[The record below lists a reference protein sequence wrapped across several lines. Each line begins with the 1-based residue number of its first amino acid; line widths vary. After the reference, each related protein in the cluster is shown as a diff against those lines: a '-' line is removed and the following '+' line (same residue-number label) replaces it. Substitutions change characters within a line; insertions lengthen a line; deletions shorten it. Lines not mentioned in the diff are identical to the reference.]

1 MAGRAEQ
8 GLAPRPARLLR
19 GRKAVVAGA
28 NSGIGKATA
37 IAPGRAGADAVV
49 NSVGGAGAAEE
60 VVAQIEASGVR
71 AYAHEA
77 ELLELIPYRRVGGP
91 EDIADAVV
99 ARASDPL
106 GYVVGTTLHL
116 DGGMTLSPGF
126 STGG

>member
-8 GLAPRPARLLR
+8 GLAPQPARLLR
-19 GRKAVVAGA
+19 GRKAVVTGA

-37 IAPGRAGADAVV
+37 IAPGRAGADVVV
-49 NSVGGAGAAEE
+49 NSVVGAGAAEE

-71 AYAHEA
+71 ADAHEA

-106 GYVVGTTLHL
+106 GHVVGATLHV